1 MRLGFPLPDADAGA
15 TIEPDLAYM
24 PSSQL
29 RILIVDDDQ
38 ILLSSLRDALQSE
51 GHAVVIA
58 AGGQSGVDAFTAARD
73 KGEVFDVVI
82 TDLGMPY
89 VDGRKVAAAI
99 KSASPKTPII
109 LLTGWGQRLSIEGDV
124 PPHVDRVLSKPPKL
138 LQLRRALAELT
149 QKFLV

>member
-1 MRLGFPLPDADAGA
+1 
-15 TIEPDLAYM
+15 LAFTQ
-24 PSSQL
+24 SSQL
-29 RILIVDDDQ
+29 RILVVDDDQ
-38 ILLSSLRDALQSE
+38 ILLNSLREALKSE
-51 GHAVVIA
+51 GHTVVVA
-58 AGGQSGVDAFTAARD
+58 AGGKSGIEEFIAGQA

-99 KSASPKTPII
+99 KGASPKAPII

-124 PPHVDRVLSKPPKL
+124 PPHVDRVLSKPPNL

-149 QKFLV
+149 ASSGNAGLFDA